1 MKLRITYRKQAA
13 DIEITVDT
21 DINNQ
26 QIYAKVFDNEQLA
39 LKAIENILKS
49 AEVDLG
55 SIQPPI
61 EIAEEF
67 GSFTF
72 DVGLDFSKEDDYK
85 KFCDS
90 LILDEM
96 SQKTTGVEGVK

>member
-72 DVGLDFSKEDDYK
+72 DFSG
-85 KFCDS
+85 
-90 LILDEM
+90 
-96 SQKTTGVEGVK
+96 GVPGVV